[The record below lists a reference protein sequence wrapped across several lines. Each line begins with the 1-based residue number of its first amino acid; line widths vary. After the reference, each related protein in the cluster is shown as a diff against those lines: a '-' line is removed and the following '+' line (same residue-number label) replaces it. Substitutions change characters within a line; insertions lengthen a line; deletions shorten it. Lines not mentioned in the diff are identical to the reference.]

1 MELIPSRL
9 FSDEDQLL
17 LMSRLWTLLAKQT
30 ERYTMGDS
38 TSVTV
43 EVAGELLA
51 SLWHTLTMVMDET
64 HTPYEHLLTDDL
76 MPIVKQGQ
84 TILQDKLKDT
94 KQLWEAVRRT
104 APDIHNFY
112 YTDTLRG
119 IGDYFKHYDLY
130 FFAHQK
136 PAVIDYPLLNPP
148 PDTVRGL
155 TYTEQYLKNM
165 LAENLI
171 LHQFD
176 IRSVICVL
184 RAVAPDYQEF
194 YMNLCEQSLTN
205 AIGLTLIGKDSRT
218 LHIGTGEQEAIKN
231 TLQNIT
237 RKKLRRILRISA
249 LAICDD
255 MNITEDWIREY
266 ISSFAETLYPRIDA
280 ALKPEDVSH
289 IFIKSYE

>member
-9 FSDEDQLL
+9 FSDGDQLL
-17 LMSRLWTLLAKQT
+17 LMSRLRSLLAKQT

-38 TSVTV
+38 TSVTI
-43 EVAGELLA
+43 EDAGELLA
-51 SLWHTLTMVMDET
+51 SLWYTLTMAMDET
-64 HTPYEHLLTDDL
+64 HTPYEQLLTDDL

-94 KQLWEAVRRT
+94 KQLWEAVCRT
-104 APDIHNFY
+104 APDIHNY
-112 YTDTLRG
+112 YYIDTLRG

-130 FFAHQK
+130 FFAHRK
-136 PAVIDYPLLNPP
+136 PALIDYPLLNPP
-148 PDTVRGL
+148 PETMHGL
-155 TYTEQYLKNM
+155 SYTEQYLKNM

>member
-1 MELIPSRL
+1 MVLIPSRL
-9 FSDEDQLL
+9 FSDEDHLL

-30 ERYTMGDS
+30 ERYTRGDS
-38 TSVTV
+38 TSVTE
-43 EVAGELLA
+43 EVAGELIA
-51 SLWHTLTMVMDET
+51 SLWYTLTMVMDET
-64 HTPYEHLLTDDL
+64 HTSYEHLLTDDL

-94 KQLWEAVRRT
+94 RQLWEAVCRT
-104 APDIHNFY
+104 APDIQNFY
-112 YTDTLRG
+112 YSDTLRG

-130 FFAHQK
+130 FFAHRK
-136 PAVIDYPLLNPP
+136 PVLIDYPLLNPP
-148 PDTVRGL
+148 PETMQGL

-184 RAVAPDYQEF
+184 WAVAPAYQEF

-205 AIGLTLIGKDSRT
+205 AIGLALIGKDSRM

-231 TLQNIT
+231 TLQSIA
-237 RKKLRRILRISA
+237 RKKLQQILRISA

-255 MNITEDWIREY
+255 MSITEEWIRKY

-280 ALKPEDVSH
+280 ALKSEDVSH
-289 IFIKSYE
+289 IFIRSYE